1 MLLETSIQ
9 KVNLIM
15 NLRSMGISSNSVL
28 SAIERIPREIFLPS
42 TFHSYAYQNSPL
54 PIGFEQTISQPYI
67 VALMTEALSLKGNE
81 VILEIGTG
89 SGYQTSILSLLT
101 RRVYS
106 IERLKPLLVNAQRC
120 FKKLKLTN
128 IVSEVGDGF
137 FGWPKLAPFDHIII
151 TCAIEKLDQR
161 ILNQIRFNGI
171 CIAPVGEINCEQRL
185 KRVTVKNTRDA
196 DIWEDLGK
204 VSFVPLIT
212 NID

>member
-1 MLLETSIQ
+1 M
-9 KVNLIM
+9 K
-15 NLRSMGISSNSVL
+15 LRAMGISSNDVL

-42 TFHSYAYQNSPL
+42 TFHSYAYQNNPL

-137 FGWPKLAPFDHIII
+137 
-151 TCAIEKLDQR
+151 LDG
-161 ILNQIRFNGI
+161 LN
-171 CIAPVGEINCEQRL
+171 
-185 KRVTVKNTRDA
+185 
-196 DIWEDLGK
+196 
-204 VSFVPLIT
+204 
-212 NID
+212 